1 MVTTEPEAGILDRT
15 FGNLRRAWAGLS
27 DQTRQMFWK
36 ELRADLPDDD
46 LARIRTQMTEC
57 LEARGGEISARSR
70 AAELGRSYLS
80 LDDDGRTRFLE
91 LMASEFGTDRGRI
104 DSAVEALKNA
114 DVEHRYQAELA
125 LSEALEPGW
134 RQLLTRFTALPEG
147 VKFLVDLR
155 ADLLTY
161 NRHSSSLDPLTVDL
175 KKILESW
182 FDIALLEM
190 RQIDWSSPAALLEK
204 LIAYEAVHE
213 IRSWADLKNRLD
225 ADRRCFAFFH
235 PKMPDEPLIFVE
247 VALVSGLAGNIAELL
262 DESDPAFDASKAD
275 TAIFYSI
282 SNAQQGLGGISFG
295 NFLIK
300 RVVDVLSHELP
311 NLRTFATLS
320 PIPGFAK
327 WLAKPNDEVL
337 LSATERRTLQRA
349 IDADGMPAAE
359 GDETPGVND
368 VRLIDRC
375 LAAMDQSGVDDS
387 LRPILLRLCGRYIAE
402 EKGRGGRARDPVA
415 HFHLSNGA
423 RVERINWLGDT
434 SPKGLRQSHGLMVN
448 YLYKLSDIEN
458 NHEQYVSGGPVAR
471 ARNITD

>member
-1 MVTTEPEAGILDRT
+1 MALIEPDGGLLDRT
-15 FGNLRRAWAGLS
+15 FDNLRRAWAGLS

-36 ELRADLPDDD
+36 ELRSDLPDDD

-80 LDDDGRTRFLE
+80 LDDEGRTRFLA
-91 LMASEFGTDRGRI
+91 LMAGEFGTDKARI
-104 DSAVEALKNA
+104 NEAVDALQNA
-114 DVEHRYQAELA
+114 DAEHRNQAELE
-125 LSEALEPGW
+125 LSAALEPGW

-155 ADLLTY
+155 ADLLRY
-161 NRHSSSLDPLTVDL
+161 NKKSRELNVLTTDL
-175 KKILESW
+175 KKVLESW

-213 IRSWADLKNRLD
+213 IRSWDDLKNRLD
-225 ADRRCFAFFH
+225 SDRRCFAFFH

-247 VALVSGLAGNIAELL
+247 VALVSGLAGNIAALL
-262 DESDPAFDASKAD
+262 DETDPAFDASKAD

-327 WLAKPNDEVL
+327 WLTKPGEAVL
-337 LSATERRTLQRA
+337 LSVAERRNLQRA
-349 IDADGMPAAE
+349 IAADKEPESDLSGEEP
-359 GDETPGVND
+359 ND
-368 VRLIDRC
+368 VRLVDRC
-375 LAAMDQSGVDDS
+375 LAALDQSTVAAS
-387 LRPILLRLCGRYIAE
+387 LRPILLRLCARYLAE
-402 EKGRGGRARDPVA
+402 EKGFGGRALDPVA

-423 RVERINWLGDT
+423 RVERINWQGDT
-434 SPKGLRQSHGLMVN
+434 SVKGLMQSHGLMVN

-458 NHEQYVSGGPVAR
+458 NHEQYISGGPVAR
-471 ARNITD
+471 GRNLAD